1 MLAPGPY
8 PLPEVSVQRLATS
21 LIDAA
26 ARMSSTKRM
35 TKNRR
40 RRLRAVP
47 IERHHASERQA
58 AR

>member
-1 MLAPGPY
+1 
-8 PLPEVSVQRLATS
+8 
-21 LIDAA
+21 
-26 ARMSSTKRM
+26 MSPTKRM

-40 RRLRAVP
+40 RRLRTVP